1 LIGFRRKDDQS
12 ENVEI
17 PDEFVALV
25 AKRMFDLF
33 GDQITQK
40 INARILQIIKP
51 IQDELNS
58 LKSDLKMVKATSDDK
73 IREFLRTTLE
83 IHTEETVEKTAKV
96 VINELVDMGV
106 LDVLKSTVDDLSVL
120 KAELSEIID
129 VADKSVN
136 SLRTEVLSFKDAMS
150 SIVNEVTSRI
160 TVIDDFVGKLEERLS
175 TLVEQIPK
183 TVKDN
188 IVIDRK
194 LIADVVKSEL
204 NVIVSKKFE
213 DLLTEIRGLQTKIEL
228 ISGKVDELS
237 RVEDSVRDL
246 LHKVSSLE
254 DKVNQLQIISASP
267 MSEESEKSVESI
279 SVEDLEKELGG

>member
-1 LIGFRRKDDQS
+1 MIGFRRKDDQS